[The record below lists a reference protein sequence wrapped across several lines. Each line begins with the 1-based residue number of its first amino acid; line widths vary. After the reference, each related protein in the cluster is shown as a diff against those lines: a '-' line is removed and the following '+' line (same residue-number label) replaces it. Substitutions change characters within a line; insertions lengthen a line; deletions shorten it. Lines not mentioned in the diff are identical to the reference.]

1 MLSHP
6 AEKFRNL
13 VTYVGMLLLACV
25 IWTAEAAADTR
36 IASWNMKR
44 LDSSDADLKFET
56 AARVMAHFDFISVQE
71 VMDEPSLLR
80 LVNELQ
86 EVTGSEW
93 GMMPSHAIGRGSY
106 KEHYAFFWRKSEVQ
120 YVDGAVV
127 YLDSRDVFAREPL
140 SARFRTN
147 EGETFVAANIHVLY
161 GDGKE
166 DRVPE
171 IKALASYW
179 AWLGESFPNEQ
190 FFLMG
195 DFNMEPKEY
204 SWDALKQVATPLITV
219 GGTTLAY
226 KDGEYANLY
235 DNIWVPNNLRAHV
248 QAGIFDLP
256 SYTGMSNKQTRDQIS
271 DHAPVYMIL
280 SDMDEESG
288 HFDPR
293 MLKLEEQTSLI
304 RGNKNSEIY
313 HLPGCGSYNDMA
325 RSPNLQEFA
334 TEQMAIQA
342 GYRRAR
348 NCS

>member
-1 MLSHP
+1 MPTFYVTTPRYIAALIMS
-6 AEKFRNL
+6 L
-13 VTYVGMLLLACV
+13 VLACFV
-25 IWTAEAAADTR
+25 FVSELSADTR

-44 LDSSDADLKFET
+44 LDSEDSDMKFNT
-56 AARVMAHFDFISVQE
+56 AARVMAHFDFVSVQE

-106 KEHYAFFWRKSEVQ
+106 KEHYAFFWRRSEVQ
-120 YVDGAVV
+120 YVDGALV

-140 SARFRTN
+140 SARFRTKD
-147 EGETFVAANIHVLY
+147 GETFVAANIHVLY
-161 GDGKE
+161 GDSKE

-179 AWLGESFPNEQ
+179 AWLGESFPEEQ

-195 DFNMEPKEY
+195 DFNMEPSEY
-204 SWDALKQVATPLITV
+204 AWGPLKQVAVPLLTV

-226 KDGEYANLY
+226 KNGQYANLY
-235 DNIWVPNNLRAHV
+235 DNIWVPNNLKAKV
-248 QAGIFDLP
+248 QAGVFDLAG
-256 SYTGMSNKQTRDQIS
+256 YAKMSNKRTRDEIS
-271 DHAPVYMIL
+271 DHAPVYMII

-288 HFDPR
+288 RFDPR
-293 MLKLEEQTSLI
+293 IMQLEEHTFLV

-334 TEQMAIQA
+334 NEQMALEA